1 MCWPAESDTGL
12 LLLEL
17 MTAVG
22 GLAGEDDTPVGAG
35 GAAGVGAGA
44 EAADDEAPCL
54 FVPWIMC
61 LMG

>member
-1 MCWPAESDTGL
+1 
-12 LLLEL
+12 